1 MKKLII
7 LIIIAVFI
15 FIFVQSNTLQITV
28 VTKNAVERGVHI
40 SESTSREYSLHW
52 DRFIR
57 YIEDIPRKIGI
68 K

>member
-7 LIIIAVFI
+7 LIIIAIFI
-15 FIFVQSNTLQITV
+15 FIFIQSNTLQITV
-28 VTKNAVERGVHI
+28 VTENTIERGVHI
-40 SESTSREYSLHW
+40 SETTSREYSLHW

-57 YIEDIPRKIGI
+57 YINDIPRKIGI

>member
-7 LIIIAVFI
+7 LLIVAIFI
-15 FIFVQSNTLQITV
+15 FIFIQSNTLEIKV
-28 VTKNAVERGVHI
+28 VTKNVVEQGVYI
-40 SESTSREYSLHW
+40 SETASREYSLHW

>member
-7 LIIIAVFI
+7 LIIIAIFI
-15 FIFVQSNTLQITV
+15 FIFIQSNTLEIKV
-28 VTKNAVERGVHI
+28 VTKNIVEQGVYI
-40 SESTSREYSLHW
+40 SETTSREYSLHW

>member
-7 LIIIAVFI
+7 LLIIAICIFI
-15 FIFVQSNTLQITV
+15 FIHSNTLEIKV
-28 VTKNAVERGVHI
+28 VTKNVVEQGAYI
-40 SESTSREYSLHW
+40 SETTSREYSLHW

-57 YIEDIPRKIGI
+57 YIEDIPRRVGI

>member
-15 FIFVQSNTLQITV
+15 FIFIQSNTLEITV
-28 VTKNAVERGVHI
+28 VTKNVVARGAYI

>member
-7 LIIIAVFI
+7 LLIIAIFVFI
-15 FIFVQSNTLQITV
+15 FIQSNTLEIKV
-28 VTKNAVERGVHI
+28 VTKNAVEHGVHI
-40 SESTSREYSLHW
+40 SETASREYSLHW

>member
-7 LIIIAVFI
+7 LIIIAIFI
-15 FIFVQSNTLQITV
+15 FIFLQSNTLEIKVVNKNIT
-28 VTKNAVERGVHI
+28 AQGVHI
-40 SESTSREYSLHW
+40 SEKTSREYSLHW

-68 K
+68 T

>member
-7 LIIIAVFI
+7 LIIIAIFI
-15 FIFVQSNTLQITV
+15 FIFIQSNTLEVKIVIKNTV
-28 VTKNAVERGVHI
+28 EQGAYI
-40 SESTSREYSLHW
+40 SETTSREYSLHW

-57 YIEDIPRKIGI
+57 YIEDIPRRVGI

>member
-7 LIIIAVFI
+7 LIIIAVLIFI
-15 FIFVQSNTLQITV
+15 FIQSNTLQITV
-28 VTKNAVERGVHI
+28 VTKNTIEGGIQI
-40 SESTSREYSLHW
+40 SETTSREYSLHW

-57 YIEDIPRKIGI
+57 YINDIPRKIGI

>member
-7 LIIIAVFI
+7 LIIIAIFI
-15 FIFVQSNTLQITV
+15 FIFIQSNTLEIKVVVENTV
-28 VTKNAVERGVHI
+28 EQGVHI
-40 SESTSREYSLHW
+40 SETTSREYSLHW

-57 YIEDIPRKIGI
+57 YINDIPRKIGI

>member
-7 LIIIAVFI
+7 LIIIALFI
-15 FIFVQSNTLQITV
+15 FIFIQSNTLEIQV
-28 VTKNAVERGVHI
+28 VTKNAVERGVHL
-40 SESTSREYSLHW
+40 SETTSREYYLHW

-57 YIEDIPRKIGI
+57 YIEDIPRRVGI

>member
-7 LIIIAVFI
+7 LIIIAVLI
-15 FIFVQSNTLQITV
+15 FIFVQSNTLEITV
-28 VTKNAVERGVHI
+28 VTKNRIERGLHI
-40 SESTSREYSLHW
+40 SETTSREYSLHW

-57 YIEDIPRKIGI
+57 YIKDIPRKIGI